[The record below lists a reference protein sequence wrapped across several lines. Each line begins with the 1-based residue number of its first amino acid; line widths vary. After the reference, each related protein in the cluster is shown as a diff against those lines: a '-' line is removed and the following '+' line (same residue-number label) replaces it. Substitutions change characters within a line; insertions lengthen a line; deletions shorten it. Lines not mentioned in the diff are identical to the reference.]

1 VSASDW
7 QEVAIACGLT
17 AIVVGVIAVKLAD
30 ALRRTVAEVERLR
43 EKESRR

>member
-17 AIVVGVIAVKLAD
+17 AIVIGVIAVKLAD

-43 EKESRR
+43 AKEERR

>member
-1 VSASDW
+1 MSAADW

-17 AIVVGVIAVKLAD
+17 ALVVGVIAAKLAD

-43 EKESRR
+43 AKEERR

>member
-17 AIVVGVIAVKLAD
+17 AIVVGVIAVRLAD

-43 EKESRR
+43 AKEERR

>member
-1 VSASDW
+1 MSASDW

-17 AIVVGVIAVKLAD
+17 AIVVGVIAVRLAD

-43 EKESRR
+43 AKEERR

>member
-1 VSASDW
+1 MSLLDW
-7 QEVAIACGLT
+7 QEVAIGLGVVV
-17 AIVVGVIAVKLAD
+17 IVIGVICAKLAD

>member
-1 VSASDW
+1 MSASDW

-17 AIVVGVIAVKLAD
+17 AIVVGVIAVRLAE

-43 EKESRR
+43 AKEERR

>member
-1 VSASDW
+1 MSASDW

-17 AIVVGVIAVKLAD
+17 AIVVGVIAARLAD

-43 EKESRR
+43 AKEERR

>member
-1 VSASDW
+1 MSASDW

-17 AIVVGVIAVKLAD
+17 AIVVGVIAAKLAD

-43 EKESRR
+43 AKEERR

>member
-17 AIVVGVIAVKLAD
+17 AIVVGVIAAKLAD

-43 EKESRR
+43 AKEERR